1 MVQSCRTRA
10 TSRKK
15 GKRAFRVC
23 CKHRLCLSITISV
36 EDKDPSNPGKQAD
49 FLISKLRNN
58 IQNEREKIL
67 LLKNRYTQKLD
78 EKYEMEK
85 LLRACIN
92 DYKHD
97 LWEMKTDLRYKEA
110 EDRNA
115 VDQSNKAGGDID
127 PASGKPSFEDKMKDN
142 IKDILEKEKRLSLLH
157 DKIFFGKNRI
167 SQGQMGL

>member
-1 MVQSCRTRA
+1 M
-10 TSRKK
+10 
-15 GKRAFRVC
+15 
-23 CKHRLCLSITISV
+23 ISQL
-36 EDKDPSNPGKQAD
+36 KNK
-49 FLISKLRNN
+49 

-97 LWEMKTDLRYKEA
+97 LWEIKTNLRYQEA
-110 EDRNA
+110 EGKTA
-115 VDQSNKAGGDID
+115 VDQKERRDGDAD

-157 DKIFFGKNRI
+157 DKIFFGKNRV
-167 SQGQMGL
+167 SKGELGLQLA